1 MKKQGHHEDVRSA
14 FAEYAGDPGK
24 RNFKPMP
31 RARTPQYGIELVK
44 SLRAALG
51 AAAADGPD
59 WGDDDRWFAVSAAL
73 SALYDFIAEADRYNA
88 SVSESEGDA
97 LYLVP
102 RTPLRTPNLRRDRY
116 GRPIPRERVA
126 EELRRSVMCEIASRG
141 GEYEYVLAE
150 SRPLGV
156 SSDEVHAAAV
166 ELEAAGCIRKSR
178 RPFPD
183 GEGGTGWRVWLRPA
197 WLDAPRDDAGDG
209 A

>member
-1 MKKQGHHEDVRSA
+1 MSRNQSHHEEVRSE
-14 FAEYAGDPGK
+14 FAAYAGDPGK

-31 RARTPQYGIELVK
+31 RARTPQFDIELVE
-44 SLRAALG
+44 SLRAALA
-51 AAAADGPD
+51 AAAADGPARGAD
-59 WGDDDRWFAVSAAL
+59 ARWFAVSAAL

-97 LYLVP
+97 LHLVP

-126 EELRRSVMCEIASRG
+126 EELRRLVMCEVADRG

-156 SSDEVHAAAV
+156 STDEVHEAALA
-166 ELEAAGCIRKSR
+166 LEAAGCIRKSR

-197 WLDAPRDDAGDG
+197 WLDAPRDG
-209 A
+209 AR